1 MNFKILSIG
10 IYFGFRIFCFEFTLM
25 KILMLTPYLPY
36 PLLSGGQI
44 RTYNLLK
51 HLSKKHSI
59 TLFSFIRDEKET
71 QYIQALKEFCEDVQV
86 FLKRPPWSFSS
97 LAFAG
102 MTFYPLV
109 VCMYLKR
116 SLRRAIAEAVA
127 RRRFDLIHAETFY
140 VMPNI
145 PDQTIPTILVEQT
158 IEYLVYQH
166 YTETVRSWPMKL
178 VMNADVAKIK
188 YWEKAFWKKATRVVA
203 MSEADKNV
211 MQKMVPQLDL
221 SIVPNG
227 VDTDFFP
234 LRFPERRPKQPTVL
248 FVGNFKWLQNKEAVS
263 ILVREIWPKI
273 LRSLPKA
280 KLWIVGRY
288 PSEEIQQF
296 ASDTVSISTFVE
308 DIREA
313 YAKASVLL
321 APIYGPGGTRYKI
334 LESMATGVPVITTTT
349 GIEGIGARNGEDA
362 LIADHPEQLAKK
374 TIDVLTHPELYGHL
388 VKNGRTLVHT
398 RFRWQTIAQS
408 LDRIYEKAAHG

>member
-1 MNFKILSIG
+1 MN
-10 IYFGFRIFCFEFTLM
+10 
-25 KILMLTPYLPY
+25 ILMLTPYLPY

-51 HLSKKHSI
+51 HLSKKHTI
-59 TLFSFIRDEKET
+59 TLFSFIRDNKERR
-71 QYIQALKEFCEDVQV
+71 YVQALKEFCQDVQV
-86 FLKRPPWSFSS
+86 FLKRPPWSFTS

-102 MTFYPLV
+102 CTFYPLV

-116 SLRRAIAEAVA
+116 SLRQAIAEAVA
-127 RRRFDLIHAETFY
+127 RRKFDLIHAETFY

-145 PDQTIPTILVEQT
+145 PDQAIPTILVEQT

-166 YTETVRSWPMKL
+166 YTETVKFWPMKL

-203 MSEADKNV
+203 MSETDKNV
-211 MQKMVPQLDL
+211 MQNMVPDLDL

-234 LRFPERRPKQPTVL
+234 LRPPEKKPKQPTVL

-263 ILVREIWPKI
+263 ILVRDIWPKI
-273 LRSLPKA
+273 LHALPQS

-288 PSEEIQQF
+288 PSEEIQQI
-296 ASDTVSISTFVE
+296 ASENITVSTSME

-313 YAKASVLL
+313 YAQASVLL

-334 LESMATGVPVITTTT
+334 LESMATGVPVITTST
-349 GIEGIGARNGEDA
+349 GIEGIGARNGIDA
-362 LIADHPEQLAKK
+362 LIADHPDELAKR
-374 TIDVLTHPELYGHL
+374 TIDVLTDTVLYSHL
-388 VKNGRTLVHT
+388 VKNGRALVHKK
-398 RFRWQTIAQS
+398 FHWQTIAQS
-408 LDRIYEKAAHG
+408 LDHIYEQAAHG